1 MFRRHRILLAV
12 VAGLVVL
19 LAAGAGIAWWAV
31 HRTVGDVHNGASLPF
46 TLSSSAPS
54 STDPSEPGSTTK
66 AADRFGP
73 DWPLYGRV
81 EQRTRDASDMTRIKP
96 PFRTVWKMDQHA
108 LIEFPPSYHRGVL
121 FLGRDDGWVLALDV
135 KTGDVKWKRRFGPV
149 PNQPAY
155 WNKKVIFGTF
165 DKPGWVYG
173 LDARNGQV
181 RWKTRLS
188 DQVESS
194 MVVSDGKVY
203 TGCNDGTVRALD
215 AETGRVLWT
224 YRASGAVKA
233 SIAVDG
239 GRLFFGSYGGNMYS
253 LRARDGHV
261 LWKSGTSGLAGGFR
275 SGNFYSSPAVAYGRV
290 YLGNTDGK
298 VYSFVAAT
306 GQLAWTST
314 LPYWAYGSPGTAFGN
329 VYATSFDGTVAAMDG
344 RTGDRLWTRK
354 LPFRSLSSAT
364 IIGHLV
370 YVADMGNKSR
380 PGHTYALDPRTG
392 AIRWRFHDGEY
403 HGPIVAD
410 NMLILPGFTTLYALR
425 PRGLKP

>member
-1 MFRRHRILLAV
+1 
-12 VAGLVVL
+12 
-19 LAAGAGIAWWAV
+19 
-31 HRTVGDVHNGASLPF
+31 
-46 TLSSSAPS
+46 
-54 STDPSEPGSTTK
+54 
-66 AADRFGP
+66 
-73 DWPLYGRV
+73 
-81 EQRTRDASDMTRIKP
+81 
-96 PFRTVWKMDQHA
+96 
-108 LIEFPPSYHRGVL
+108 
-121 FLGRDDGWVLALDV
+121 
-135 KTGDVKWKRRFGPV
+135 
-149 PNQPAY
+149 
-155 WNKKVIFGTF
+155 
-165 DKPGWVYG
+165 
-173 LDARNGQV
+173 
-181 RWKTRLS
+181 
-188 DQVESS
+188 
-194 MVVSDGKVY
+194 
-203 TGCNDGTVRALD
+203 VRALD

-364 IIGHLV
+364 PTRSILAPAPSAG
-370 YVADMGNKSR
+370 ASTTASTTAR
-380 PGHTYALDPRTG
+380 SWRT
-392 AIRWRFHDGEY
+392 
-403 HGPIVAD
+403 
-410 NMLILPGFTTLYALR
+410 TC
-425 PRGLKP
+425 